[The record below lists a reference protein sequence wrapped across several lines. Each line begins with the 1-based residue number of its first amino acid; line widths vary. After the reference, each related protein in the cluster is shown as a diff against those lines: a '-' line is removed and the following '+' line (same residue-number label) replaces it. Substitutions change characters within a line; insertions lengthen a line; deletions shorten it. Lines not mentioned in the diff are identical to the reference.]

1 MPWRHLPDCD
11 MDRITGTI
19 NSKERLFSDVTSN
32 RRLEGVANVLHAR
45 RAFDAR
51 YPKSLAV
58 YKRAARARAASVEP
72 AAMTRLWQP
81 PGL

>member
-1 MPWRHLPDCD
+1 M
-11 MDRITGTI
+11 
-19 NSKERLFSDVTSN
+19 
-32 RRLEGVANVLHAR
+32 LHAR

-58 YKRAARARAASVEP
+58 YKRAARARAASVDP
-72 AAMTRLWQP
+72 AAITRLWQP